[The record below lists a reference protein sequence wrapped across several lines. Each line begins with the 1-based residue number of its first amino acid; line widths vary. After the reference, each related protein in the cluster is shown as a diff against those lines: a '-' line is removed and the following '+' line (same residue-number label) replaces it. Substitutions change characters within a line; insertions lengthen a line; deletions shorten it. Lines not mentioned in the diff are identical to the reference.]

1 MKIFIHTMYFLPEF
15 GSAPILMNELAEDL
29 AARGRDVEVVTTL
42 PRPPHNRG
50 YEGRL
55 YVKEKRSGFRVKRFP
70 TNFTAHHLGRLIAW
84 TIYTL
89 LTWVNLVSVR
99 RGDVVFLRLPPLQLG
114 ITGILARRFRG
125 ARVVLNVQDIHPDLS
140 IESGLLRNP
149 FFIAAAQAF
158 EKMIYRHMDEI
169 LVISEGF
176 RRNLLA
182 KGVLDEK
189 IKILPNW
196 VDTDFVSPRPKDNPV
211 ARRYGLADK
220 FVLMYSGTI
229 SISSSVTL
237 ERILEAADRL
247 RDDPGIRIAIVGE
260 GLKKVDLTAKAKE
273 LGLPNVEFIPFQPY
287 ADLPDLLGAAD
298 VLLVPL
304 DKEKSLLSV
313 PSKLYNFMAAGR
325 PILGLAHSDSEVF
338 QIIRDTGCGTC
349 APPDDPSAIA
359 AAIRA
364 LWADPLGRLAMGR
377 NGRAYAEGTV
387 SRRVVL
393 DSFDRLLTK
402 SACFQPGQGKNA

>member
-29 AARGRDVEVVTTL
+29 ASRGRVVEVVTTL

-55 YVKEKRSGFRVKRFP
+55 YVQEKRSGFRVKRFP
-70 TNFTAHHLGRLIAW
+70 TNFTVHPIGRLIAW
-84 TIYTL
+84 SIYTI
-89 LTWVNLVSVR
+89 LTWVNLITVKT
-99 RGDVVFLRLPPLQLG
+99 GDVVFLRLPPLQLG
-114 ITGILARRFRG
+114 LTGILARRLRG

-149 FFIAAAQAF
+149 FFIAAAQVF
-158 EKMIYRHMDEI
+158 EKFIYRHMDEI

-176 RRNLLA
+176 RRNLLE
-182 KGVLDEK
+182 KGVPDKK

-196 VDTDFVSPRPKDNPV
+196 VDTDFLSPRPKDNPV
-211 ARRYGLADK
+211 ARRLGLADQ

-229 SISSSVTL
+229 SLSSSVTL

-247 RDDPGIRIAIVGE
+247 RSDPGIRIAIVGE
-260 GLKKVDLTAKAKE
+260 GLKKGDLTAKAE
-273 LGLPNVEFIPFQPY
+273 ALRLSNVDFIPFQPY
-287 ADLPDLLGAAD
+287 TDLPDLLGAAD

-325 PILGLAHSDSEVF
+325 PILGLAHPDSEVF
-338 QIIRDTGCGTC
+338 QILVDTGCGTC

-364 LWADPLGRLAMGR
+364 LRADPAGRLAMGGK
-377 NGRAYAEGTV
+377 GRAYAEGTV

-393 DSFDRLLTK
+393 GSFDRLLTASGRRRAGK
-402 SACFQPGQGKNA
+402 GKNG

>member
-1 MKIFIHTMYFLPEF
+1 MKIFIHTMYFLPDS
-15 GSAPILMNELAEDL
+15 GSAPILMNELAENL
-29 AARGRDVEVVTTL
+29 AAQGRDVEVVTTL

-55 YVKEKRSGFRVKRFP
+55 YVREKRSGFRVKRFP
-70 TNFTAHHLGRLIAW
+70 TNFTVHHIGRLIAW
-84 TIYTL
+84 SIYTL
-89 LTWVNLVSVR
+89 LTWINLVKVR

-114 ITGILARRFRG
+114 ITGILARRLRG

-149 FFIAAAQAF
+149 FFITAAQTF
-158 EKMIYRHMDEI
+158 EKFIYRQMDEI

-182 KGVLDEK
+182 KGVPSEK
-189 IKILPNW
+189 IEILPNW
-196 VDTDFVSPRPKDNPV
+196 VDTDFLSPRPKNNPV

-260 GLKKVDLTAKAKE
+260 GLKKADLTAKAKE

-359 AAIRA
+359 AAILA
-364 LWADPLGRLAMGR
+364 LRADPAGRLTMGR

-402 SACFQPGQGKNA
+402 SVCFQPGQGKIA